1 MSLSSQI
8 RKGISVDN
16 KGTAYV
22 VFWNAAD
29 AKNALDKLNGYNFQ
43 NRYLVG
49 TCVTRSFPIDI
60 SASPWRVVD
69 LTI

>member
-29 AKNALDKLNGYNFQ
+29 ANNSLDNLNCYNFH
-43 NRYLVG
+43 NIYLFV
-49 TCVTRSFPIDI
+49 TCHAII
-60 SASPWRVVD
+60 SN
-69 LTI
+69 

>member
-49 TCVTRSFPIDI
+49 TCHAII
-60 SASPWRVVD
+60 SN
-69 LTI
+69 